1 MNDNNKVNKQ
11 GYNTGVNK
19 PVTLKEAMEVIDNLL
34 DFYVLNK
41 QLSSEEFAVWQGAIN
56 LVYRY
61 EYQDNAEKAS
71 VYTNKTNHLELEQAQ
86 SINFVFDSSGYEF
99 PSLKLLNEESVVGGQ
114 EIIPLFQILN
124 SNEYRSATS
133 PLTIVLGKNA
143 ANQFIVK
150 DLKDMPHLLIIGG
163 SGTGKSV
170 FLNTLILSILYR
182 AFRGEVRFIMVDP
195 RRVELAFYE
204 GITHLL
210 TPIVY
215 EAKSACNALNWA
227 INEAE
232 FRYKLL
238 AGYNVRNI
246 ESYNNQVRE
255 EYNIPGCDP
264 DKLRKVLG
272 YIVIV
277 IDGLTDLMISYS
289 KEIQTSIAQ
298 LTQIGRSAGIHLII
312 SSQYLSKNVLTKF
325 ILPNFPS
332 RVCFRLSSKAD
343 SRAILDSNGAETL
356 GKGEMLFLTPNS
368 PSLVRLHGA
377 YVEEKEIEAIA
388 KHIRNQRQPD
398 YDKSILS
405 FGNEDEFDV
414 VPCEK
419 DELFDDAVRVICE
432 MGEAQTSVLQRR
444 LCIRYGR
451 AAAIINMMEREGL
464 VCPPDESR
472 TRLVNQSA
480 YEYLEALD
488 NKN

>member
-1 MNDNNKVNKQ
+1 M
-11 GYNTGVNK
+11 
-19 PVTLKEAMEVIDNLL
+19 
-34 DFYVLNK
+34 
-41 QLSSEEFAVWQGAIN
+41 S
-56 LVYRY
+56 
-61 EYQDNAEKAS
+61 
-71 VYTNKTNHLELEQAQ
+71 
-86 SINFVFDSSGYEF
+86 
-99 PSLKLLNEESVVGGQ
+99 
-114 EIIPLFQILN
+114 
-124 SNEYRSATS
+124 
-133 PLTIVLGKNA
+133 
-143 ANQFIVK
+143 
-150 DLKDMPHLLIIGG
+150 
-163 SGTGKSV
+163 
-170 FLNTLILSILYR
+170 
-182 AFRGEVRFIMVDP
+182 
-195 RRVELAFYE
+195 
-204 GITHLL
+204 
-210 TPIVY
+210 
-215 EAKSACNALNWA
+215 
-227 INEAE
+227 
-232 FRYKLL
+232 
-238 AGYNVRNI
+238 
-246 ESYNNQVRE
+246 
-255 EYNIPGCDP
+255 NIPGCDP

-405 FGNEDEFDV
+405 FGNEDEFDEFDV
-414 VPCEK
+414 VPGEK
-419 DELFDDAVRVICE
+419 DEFFDDAVRVICE
-432 MGEAQTSVLQRR
+432 IGKAQTSVLQRR
-444 LCIRYGR
+444 LGIGYGR
-451 AAAIINMMEREGL
+451 AAAITDMMEREGL
-464 VCPPDESR
+464 VGPPDGSR
-472 TRLVNQSA
+472 PRILNQSA

>member
-1 MNDNNKVNKQ
+1 MSDNNKVNKH
-11 GYNTGVNK
+11 GYNTELNK
-19 PVTLKEAMEVIDNLL
+19 PVILKEAMEVIDNLL

-61 EYQDNAEKAS
+61 EYQDNAEKAP
-71 VYTNKTNHLELEQAQ
+71 VYANKTNHLELEQAQ

-124 SNEYRSATS
+124 SNEYRAATS

-255 EYNIPGCDP
+255 EYN
-264 DKLRKVLG
+264 RH
-272 YIVIV
+272 Y
-277 IDGLTDLMISYS
+277 
-289 KEIQTSIAQ
+289 
-298 LTQIGRSAGIHLII
+298 
-312 SSQYLSKNVLTKF
+312 
-325 ILPNFPS
+325 
-332 RVCFRLSSKAD
+332 
-343 SRAILDSNGAETL
+343 
-356 GKGEMLFLTPNS
+356 
-368 PSLVRLHGA
+368 
-377 YVEEKEIEAIA
+377 
-388 KHIRNQRQPD
+388 
-398 YDKSILS
+398 
-405 FGNEDEFDV
+405 
-414 VPCEK
+414 
-419 DELFDDAVRVICE
+419 
-432 MGEAQTSVLQRR
+432 
-444 LCIRYGR
+444 
-451 AAAIINMMEREGL
+451 RE
-464 VCPPDESR
+464 
-472 TRLVNQSA
+472 
-480 YEYLEALD
+480 
-488 NKN
+488 